1 MFEQIASSSNNALQ
15 RIEQEACRIEVVEKQ
30 QRERMAKNDRR
41 SRRSRSIE
49 RQKQQYNKSVMM
61 KTARDEDE
69 RNKNS

>member
-1 MFEQIASSSNNALQ
+1 
-15 RIEQEACRIEVVEKQ
+15 
-30 QRERMAKNDRR
+30 MAKNDRR